1 MPGLSSGAVRIL
13 RVTMSSMISFSGV
26 TKVFDG
32 REVLSD
38 VSFQVN
44 PGDFVCLTGPSGAGK
59 STIVHLL
66 IRAELPTKGVIEVD
80 GADITSLPPTILQL
94 YRQRTGVV
102 FQDYKLLPD
111 RTVEENVSFVLE
123 ACGVPEES
131 VAERTAEALTRFEL
145 TERAD
150 AFPHELS
157 GGEKTRTALARA
169 LVHNPT
175 ILIADEPTGNIDP
188 EQSQRILRHL
198 KLINSEGTTV
208 ILATHDKIVVDTLG
222 VRVLRLENGKL
233 VRDSV
238 GGYVDASAASIP
250 SSSESVIVED
260 TSGKPHAPRR
270 HTAHRAHHASSHS
283 HASKKKEGDDSTSI
297 KPTAIS

>member
-1 MPGLSSGAVRIL
+1 
-13 RVTMSSMISFSGV
+13 MISFSGV
-26 TKVFDG
+26 TKIFSG

-38 VSFQVN
+38 LSFQVN
-44 PGDFVCLTGPSGAGK
+44 PGEFVCLTGPSGAGK

-66 IRAELPTKGVIEVD
+66 IRAELPTKGVIDVD
-80 GADITSLPPTILQL
+80 GADLATLPPTILQL
-94 YRQRTGVV
+94 FRQRTGVV

-111 RTVEENVSFVLE
+111 RTVEENVSFALE
-123 ACGVPEES
+123 VCGIAEDD
-131 VAERTAEALTRFEL
+131 VAERTADVLTRFEL
-145 TERAD
+145 TDRAD

-188 EQSQRILRHL
+188 DQAQRILRHL

-208 ILATHDKIVVDTLG
+208 ILATHDKTVVDVLG

-233 VRDSV
+233 VRDSI
-238 GGYVDASAASIP
+238 GGYTEENTVVKKEELISIG
-250 SSSESVIVED
+250 ETVAVED
-260 TSGKPHAPRR
+260 TSGGHKTHAPRR
-270 HTAHRAHHASSHS
+270 HTSHSAHHGH
-283 HASKKKEGDDSTSI
+283 HKKKETDEESTSI
-297 KPTAIS
+297 KPTAIQ